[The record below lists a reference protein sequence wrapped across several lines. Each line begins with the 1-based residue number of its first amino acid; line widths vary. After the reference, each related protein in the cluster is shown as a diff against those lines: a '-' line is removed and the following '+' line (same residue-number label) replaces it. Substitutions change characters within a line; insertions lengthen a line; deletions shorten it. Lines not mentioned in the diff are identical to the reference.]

1 MAKQDYL
8 RRIGVLIPPS
18 NVTCEMEFP
27 RYAPEGT
34 RCHFNRLSRAGT
46 EITRE
51 SLLGMM
57 RSTERA
63 AEDIAYAKPEVVVY
77 ACTSGSFLEGPTK
90 HHVLAERI
98 EAKIGVPAVTTSTAV
113 IEALRAIGAAKVFMI
128 TPYPAAI
135 NEHEVA
141 FLEANGI
148 ACPAHDSFLHPDS
161 FDIRTTDETMV
172 RDLVLKNSDAAR
184 DCGAV
189 FISCTNLRTM
199 ARLAEMEDALGVPVV
214 SSNSSTLWAGLTRM
228 GVDTSGIDAGQLF
241 RTSADA
247 GRQVA

>member
-8 RRIGVLIPPS
+8 RRVGVLIPPS
-18 NVTCEMEFP
+18 NVTCELEFP
-27 RYAPEGT
+27 RFTPDGV

-46 EITRE
+46 ELTRE

-57 RSTERA
+57 RSVERA

-98 EAKIGVPAVTTSTAV
+98 EAKTGIPAVTTSTAV
-113 IEALRAIGAAKVFMI
+113 VEALRAIGAAKVFMI
-128 TPYPAAI
+128 TPYPATI
-135 NEHEVA
+135 NGHEVE

-148 ACPAHDSFLHPDS
+148 ACPAHDSFLYEDS
-161 FDIRTTDETMV
+161 FDIRTTDEAMV
-172 RDLVLKNSDAAR
+172 RDLVLKNREAAR
-184 DCGAV
+184 EIGAV
-189 FISCTNLRTM
+189 FVSCTNLRTM
-199 ARLAEMEDALGVPVV
+199 ARLAEMEKELGVPVV
-214 SSNSSTLWAGLTRM
+214 SSNSATLWAGLSRM
-228 GVDTSGIDAGQLF
+228 GVETSGIDAGQLF
-241 RTSADA
+241 RLPAEA